1 MISSGSERNSVRL
14 EVDGKTDCLY
24 VHLETNPEIYI
35 GVCLQRP
42 TYQAW
47 KLNCLSWRPDR
58 ELL

>member
-42 TYQAW
+42 
-47 KLNCLSWRPDR
+47 SR
-58 ELL
+58 